1 MSVRNNSTVILARF
15 LVLCDLVLYKLF
27 INFEGHG
34 VEHLLFANFEGGRE
48 GPVDEALDVFE
59 TKRARA
65 SEERCDL
72 VRRVYRLVTK
82 RVGVI

>member
-15 LVLCDLVLYKLF
+15 LILCDLALYKIF

-34 VEHLLFANFEGGRE
+34 VDHLLFANCEGGRE
-48 GPVDEALDVFE
+48 GPVDKALDILK

-72 VRRVYRLVTK
+72 VRRV
-82 RVGVI
+82 